1 MARVSSAEICKS
13 QSLRAMCASSWER
26 TMRRRSSGQSVA
38 SEGSTMTGRKIP
50 HVRGMARELPHWRR
64 RTERASLWNWESL
77 KTVRIQSSSKM
88 GFACAE
94 TQARRARPAASLRKT
109 KEKPGA
115 QTKRTAMTSLLKA
128 GEAIPSIII
137 EAVAASPAFNK
148 LVIAVLFVWAP
159 GFSFVFLRLAAGL
172 ARLAWVSA
180 HAKPIFD
187 EDWMR
192 TVFKLSQF
200 HRLARSVRLL
210 QCGSSL
216 AMPLTWGIF
225 RPVIVLPSDAT
236 DWPEDR
242 RRIVLSHELAHI
254 ARNDWLLQISAELT
268 RAIYWFHP
276 LVWLAA
282 AQLRQE
288 SEGACDDAVL
298 LSGIAPS
305 HYASQLLDLA
315 RTLKNSHHGWSTALA
330 IARPTNLER
339 RFIAMLNPNL
349 DRGGISRRTGLVLK
363 VAALCLLL
371 PLAALR
377 LPGQNLS
384 GKFTGTILD
393 PSGGA
398 VPNATIVMTNHKAN
412 TCAPSLALPP
422 CTVDMTTSDA
432 DGNFVFKAL
441 PAGEYEMKVL
451 KPGFAT
457 YLAPQ
462 VVLDPGRD
470 LAMTAKLNIGSTN
483 ETVDVQAEGSAK
495 SAAAAQALEAE
506 AKSKATRIR
515 IGGNVEAAKVITKV
529 QPIYPESAKDAGVQ
543 GTVLLHAVVGMD
555 GRPLQLQVLNSQ
567 INPDLARASV
577 EAVSQ
582 WRYQPTLLNGEP
594 VEIDTTIQ
602 VKFSLAR

>member
-1 MARVSSAEICKS
+1 MNLFGNPALALSFLIGCFVKATLFLTLSAGLAYALRGRSAAVRHHVWALAIAG
-13 QSLRAMCASSWER
+13 SLVLPLLTLTLPSWHSA
-26 TMRRRSSGQSVA
+26 TLGGAAKLWGAAHAAPGSVNFQKLP
-38 SEGSTMTGRKIP
+38 STVID
-50 HVRGMARELPHWRR
+50 
-64 RTERASLWNWESL
+64 
-77 KTVRIQSSSKM
+77 
-88 GFACAE
+88 
-94 TQARRARPAASLRKT
+94 
-109 KEKPGA
+109 
-115 QTKRTAMTSLLKA
+115 
-128 GEAIPSIII
+128 
-137 EAVAASPAFNK
+137 AVAASPLAGQ
-148 LVIAVLFVWAP
+148 LIQLTLLLWTLGALFVVAK
-159 GFSFVFLRLAAGL
+159 LLAGV
-172 ARLAWVSA
+172 ARLASASSRSAPVTEEGWPQMVSGQRA
-180 HAKPIFD
+180 RLGITRPVQIL
-187 EDWMR
+187 
-192 TVFKLSQF
+192 LS
-200 HRLARSVRLL
+200 ADPAS
-210 QCGSSL
+210 
-216 AMPLTWGIF
+216 MPLTWGF
-225 RPVIVLPSDAT
+225 VRPRILLPAGAT
-236 DWPEDR
+236 EWTPER
-242 RRIVLSHELAHI
+242 RRTVLSHELAHI
-254 ARNDWLLQISAELT
+254 ARHDWLAQIFAELT
-268 RAIYWFHP
+268 RALYWFHP
-276 LVWLAA
+276 LVWFACA
-282 AQLRQE
+282 RLRSE
-288 SEGACDDAVL
+288 SEHACDDSVL
-298 LSGIAPS
+298 NCGVDAS
-305 HYASQLLDLA
+305 HYANQLLELA
-315 RTLKNSHHGWSTALA
+315 RTLKNAHHGWSTALA

-349 DRGGISRRTGLVLK
+349 DRGGISRRTGLLLK

-470 LAMTAKLNIGSTN
+470 LAITAKVNIGSIN

-567 INPDLARASV
+567 INPDLARAAV

-602 VKFSLAR
+602 VKFTLLP